1 MIQRLLVIQLTSL
14 ITALKIVNKMIR
26 LIAVWEV
33 RNRRNPK
40 MIQTIAMI
48 SPKKMMKPMK
58 WEYWLTVMMQ
68 RKQSN

>member
-1 MIQRLLVIQLTSL
+1 MMIQRLLVIQLTSL

-33 RNRRNPK
+33 QNRRNPK

-48 SPKKMMKPMK
+48 NPKKMMKPMK
-58 WEYWLTVMMQ
+58 WEY
-68 RKQSN
+68 